1 MSRFQKISLV
11 LLRISMGWL
20 FFYAGITKILN
31 PNWSA
36 ASIIRGATRFPGFY
50 NWLLNPS
57 ILPVVNF
64 MNEWGLALLGV
75 SLIIGFLVRPA
86 AFFGAILMGLYYL
99 AQLKFPYP
107 NPHSL
112 IVDEHIIY
120 IFILLYFSAA
130 RAGKVW
136 GLDGYFRRRLG

>member
-11 LLRISMGWL
+11 LLRVSLGWL
-20 FFYAGITKILN
+20 FLYAGLTKIIN
-31 PNWSA
+31 PKWSA
-36 ASIIRGATRFPGFY
+36 RGLLSGASTFPEFFH
-50 NWLLNPS
+50 WLGRPD
-57 ILPVVNF
+57 ILPIINF

-86 AFFGAILMGLYYL
+86 AFLGAILMALYYF

-107 NPHSL
+107 NANSY

-120 IFILLYFSAA
+120 IFVLLYFVAI
-130 RAGKVW
+130 RAGKTW